1 MITERIELL
10 RTLMRAKG
18 WDAVVVT
25 GSDPHS
31 SEYPAER
38 WKQVEW
44 LSGFTGEAGDVVVT
58 LDHAGLWTDT
68 RYFIQ
73 AEQQLAGTGIVLHK
87 TRVPDQVLIPEWLE
101 RQSCRPKAACVQVL
115 VCSLYALLRSTM
127 TYSRSLSPRQW

>member
-1 MITERIELL
+1 MGNLYRARIEAI
-10 RTLMRAKG
+10 REMMREHG
-18 WDAVVVT
+18 WDAVVLS

-44 LSGFTGEAGDVVVT
+44 ISGFTGEAGDIVIT

-73 AEQQLAGTGIVLHK
+73 ALLSIFISHFGNVSKSQIV
-87 TRVPDQVLIPEWLE
+87 E
-101 RQSCRPKAACVQVL
+101 
-115 VCSLYALLRSTM
+115 
-127 TYSRSLSPRQW
+127 SLSPALIIVY